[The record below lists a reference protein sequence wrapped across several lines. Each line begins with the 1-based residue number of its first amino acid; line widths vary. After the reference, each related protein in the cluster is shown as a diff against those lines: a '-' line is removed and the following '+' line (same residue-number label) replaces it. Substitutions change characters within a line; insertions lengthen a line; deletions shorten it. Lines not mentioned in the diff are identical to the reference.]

1 MDRSRFIESGRR
13 PLGGPAPLIAVGL
26 PTVLVVLYS
35 LAVLWFVATT
45 GDTGIRCVFGPRV
58 RELASKNWSSTPQD
72 IAPEMCGASEPG
84 EWAGEAPRAGKDGD
98 LLTMIGGVPIE
109 GYNDVIRAARHVRNR
124 LGEYVEVRW
133 NGAEG
138 QRYGH
143 VLVAKPPLSSY
154 LWSVLWFI
162 QEMIMCAIGARVLWH
177 RPRDDSA
184 RVFFAVCVVTVV
196 AYIGGYHWS
205 QIATEPWLIFPFAAV
220 VLFVPVVSLH
230 FYLIFPRPLPI
241 YQNHHQSLLFTL
253 YGVPAF
259 TAVTLWL
266 SMGVSRWSE
275 DERLV
280 ELAMRVIRT
289 ASLGYIVLALLM
301 FALCLIC
308 LWYSYQKAWVSS
320 ERDQVRWLLI
330 ASILSIP
337 PLGWLVWDA
346 CIDPARLGMSSRSA
360 WPMSVVSLLYTLAY
374 AFSITRYKLMQAE
387 VLLNRSVMYLMMS
400 MAAGLLYSGGL
411 VVGALLIG
419 ERLLGNQA
427 SLGTVVACVTAI
439 VLLISSGA
447 AKNRFQSAIDR
458 SFYREKYK
466 FDQAMKKMSLAVDS
480 LVDRQLLGQRLLE
493 AACEVLHSEWG
504 TLYLLDSERADF
516 QLAAYRGPQP
526 DELALTTDNPLLRRL
541 SAVRAPIKVP
551 HAMALVSASDQAT
564 DAMIKLGGEVATPLE
579 ARDELAGVLLLGPK
593 RSGLA
598 YEQEEL
604 AFLGA
609 LGSVATLAL
618 RSAGTQQ
625 TLERLNRELREKVE
639 KIAEQQRR
647 IIFLQQE
654 LSTTQRLPARHVN
667 SDSAAGNLPAV
678 PDSENPTLI
687 PTDSLGLFH
696 QTGVQDRGA
705 FATIKGSGSA
715 VCEVIQMARKVAA
728 SPAAVLIR
736 GESGT
741 GKELLAEAI
750 HKTSPRSNRPF
761 VKVHCAA
768 LSQSLL
774 ESELFGHVKGA
785 FTDARSDRIG
795 RFQQADGG
803 TVFLDEIGD
812 INLEVQ
818 TKLLRVLQEMSFERV
833 GSSQTI
839 QVDVRVIAATHQ
851 NLESLMKTGRFR
863 EDLYYRLNV
872 ITLRTPALRERAEDL
887 FELSL
892 HFLMNYARELGKD
905 VSSIDEE
912 AVEALLRYEW
922 PGNIRELQN
931 AMERAVVL
939 CEGTTIQLDDLPN
952 EIRSSPERKGRGN
965 RQNSDTGSGRA
976 SSNTTRARGK
986 MAGLAVLNPP
996 KLLQRTTSESS
1007 VTVPSDP
1014 LDRELLAYE
1023 RQRLL
1028 DALAETSGN
1037 KSEAARLLG
1046 MPRST
1051 FFSRLRKHGLA

>member
-1 MDRSRFIESGRR
+1 MSSDRNRMIESGRR
-13 PLGGPAPLIAVGL
+13 GTGGPAPLLSVGV
-26 PTVLVVLYS
+26 PSVAVVLYS

-58 RELASKNWSSTPQD
+58 RELASANWSAEPQPVARD
-72 IAPEMCGASEPG
+72 MLGNSDPG
-84 EWAGEAPRAGKDGD
+84 EWAGGPPHAGKDGD
-98 LLTMIGGVPIE
+98 LLTMIGGFPIE
-109 GYNDVIRAARHVRNR
+109 NYNDVIRSARHVRNR
-124 LGEYVEVRW
+124 LGDYVEVRW
-133 NGAEG
+133 VGSDGPA
-138 QRYGH
+138 YGH
-143 VLVAKPPLSSY
+143 VKVAKPPLSSY
-154 LWSVLWFI
+154 LWSVVWFI
-162 QEMIMCAIGARVLWH
+162 QEMIMCAIGARVLWR
-177 RPRDDSA
+177 RPRDISA

-205 QIATEPWLIFPFAAV
+205 QIAAEPWLIFPFAAV
-220 VLFVPVVSLH
+220 VVFVPIVSLH

-241 YQNHHQSLLFTL
+241 YQNHQRLLLLVL
-253 YGVPAF
+253 YGIPSL
-259 TAVTLWL
+259 TAATLWL
-266 SMGVSRWSE
+266 SMSWSRWGH
-275 DERLV
+275 DDRQV
-280 ELAMRVIRT
+280 EIAMHALRAV
-289 ASLGYIVLALLM
+289 SLGYIILAVVT
-301 FALCLIC
+301 FGLCLFC
-308 LWYSYQKAWVSS
+308 LWYSYQKARISS

-337 PLGWLVWDA
+337 PIGWLIWDA

-360 WPMSVVSLLYTLAY
+360 WPMSVVSLFYTVAY

-387 VLLNRSVMYLMMS
+387 VLLNRSVMYVMMS
-400 MAAGLLYSGGL
+400 MAAGLLYSAGL
-411 VVGALLIG
+411 VLGALLIG

-439 VLLISSGA
+439 ILLISSGA
-447 AKNRFQSAIDR
+447 AKNRFQTAIDR
-458 SFYREKYK
+458 RFYREKYK
-466 FDQAMKKMSLAVDS
+466 FDQAMKKMSVAVDS

-493 AACEVLHSEWG
+493 AACEVLHAEWG
-504 TLYLLDSERADF
+504 TLYLLDSDHADF
-516 QLAAYRGPQP
+516 RLAACRGPQP
-526 DELALTTDNPLLRRL
+526 DELTLTPDNPLVTRLGALRSPL
-541 SAVRAPIKVP
+541 KVP
-551 HAMALVSASDQAT
+551 HAMSLVSASDPAT
-564 DAMIKLGGEVATPLE
+564 DAMIRLGGEVATPLE
-579 ARDELAGVLLLGPK
+579 AQDELAGVLLLGPK
-593 RSGLA
+593 RSGMP
-598 YEQEEL
+598 YEKEEL

-625 TLERLNRELREKVE
+625 TLERLNRDLREKVE

-654 LSTTQRLPARHVN
+654 LSTQRLPARRTISEPVP
-667 SDSAAGNLPAV
+667 SLP
-678 PDSENPTLI
+678 PTTTDETLLA
-687 PTDSLGLFH
+687 TDSLV
-696 QTGVQDRGA
+696 QTPVIDQGP
-705 FATIKGSGSA
+705 FSIMKGSGPA
-715 VCEVIQMARKVAA
+715 VREVIQMARKVAA
-728 SPAAVLIR
+728 SPAAVLVR

-750 HKTSPRSNRPF
+750 HNTSPRSTKPF

-803 TVFLDEIGD
+803 TIFLDEIGD

-818 TKLLRVLQEMSFERV
+818 TKLLRVLQEKSFERV

-839 QVDVRVIAATHQ
+839 RVDVRVIAATHQ
-851 NLESLMKTGRFR
+851 NLEALMKASKFR

-872 ITLRTPALRERAEDL
+872 ITLKTPALRERPEDM

-892 HFLMNYARELGKD
+892 HFLMNYSRSLGKE
-905 VSSIDEE
+905 VSSIEDD
-912 AVEALLRYEW
+912 AVEAILRYDW

-931 AMERAVVL
+931 AIERAVVL
-939 CEGTTIQLDDLPN
+939 CEGNSLRLDDLPA
-952 EIRSSPERKGRGN
+952 EIRSGTDRNGR
-965 RQNSDTGSGRA
+965 
-976 SSNTTRARGK
+976 TTRPTLGSTRSNAVRTRTK
-986 MAGLAVLNPP
+986 AAGLAVLSPP
-996 KLLQRTTSESS
+996 RTTQRTGVEEPISS
-1007 VTVPSDP
+1007 TSDP
-1014 LDRELLAYE
+1014 LDLELLAYE

-1028 DALAETSGN
+1028 DALADTSGN